1 MLNKLY
7 VNIGGKIKDWAKWI
21 FVTESIAAII
31 GGICLIADWE
41 ELLGIMTIIFGPVV
55 AYVSS
60 WILYAFGEIVED
72 IHAMRNK
79 YYPQTEEQLNRETEE
94 KAKREVEEIAY
105 EKAQT
110 FTCPN
115 CQKDVY
121 YGNPMCEC
129 GQTFDWSKL

>member
-1 MLNKLY
+1 MY
-7 VNIGGKIKDWAKWI
+7 DNIGEKIKSLAKGTFI
-21 FVTESIAAII
+21 TEAII
-31 GGICLIADWE
+31 AIITAFSLFASNDDLIIYALF
-41 ELLGIMTIIFGPVV
+41 LLVLGPIG
-55 AYVSS
+55 AWISS

-79 YYPQTEEQLNRETEE
+79 YYPIAEEQANLETEE
-94 KAKREVEEIAY
+94 KAKHEAEEITY

-115 CQKDVY
+115 CQRKVY

-129 GQTFDWSKL
+129 GQTFDWSKM